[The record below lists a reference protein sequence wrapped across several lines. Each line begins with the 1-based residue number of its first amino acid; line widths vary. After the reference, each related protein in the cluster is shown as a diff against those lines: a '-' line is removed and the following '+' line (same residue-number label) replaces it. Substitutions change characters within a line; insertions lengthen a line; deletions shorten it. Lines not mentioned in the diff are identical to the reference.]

1 MELRKTLNMVLT
13 SWWIPIIDEVL
24 SAIITYEWDLRTDF
38 GVISNSI
45 PVTPA
50 SVVCQHFQ
58 TSSSLFSVG
67 SFLSSDVYIFC
78 KTMIETSCSC
88 S

>member
-13 SWWIPIIDEVL
+13 SWWIPVFCERMVPIIDDVL

-58 TSSSLFSVG
+58 TSSPLKLLGQLNSYF
-67 SFLSSDVYIFC
+67 IW
-78 KTMIETSCSC
+78 
-88 S
+88 